1 MSCGDDKMRRRR
13 ERGQQLGGGVNSREN
28 GLGAGSAEV
37 TSHGLAVIEL
47 KPREIAF
54 VVVVYVC
61 ELQVNQRRGGD

>member
-1 MSCGDDKMRRRR
+1 M
-13 ERGQQLGGGVNSREN
+13 QQLGGGVNSREN

>member
-1 MSCGDDKMRRRR
+1 MRRRR

-54 VVVVYVC
+54 MVFVYV
-61 ELQVNQRRGGD
+61 VNCRLIKEEWEIDFC